1 MACRTTAKS
10 ECKSHHAKIGT
21 NRKQK
26 YSEDI
31 ELHRKIMKI
40 NMFPEDISKLT
51 APVIF
56 SYPSSPHLAAKID
69 KKELDIDAITLSS
82 KILKER
88 YDVVLLEGAGG
99 LMVPLTP
106 DLLTID
112 YISQQNY
119 PIILVTS
126 GRLGS
131 INHTLLS
138 LEAIK
143 NRNLKLYSV
152 IYNLS
157 PYTDEVIVQDSLK
170 IIDQYIRKNFP
181 EAFLIQMPEVTI

>member
-1 MACRTTAKS
+1 M
-10 ECKSHHAKIGT
+10 
-21 NRKQK
+21 
-26 YSEDI
+26 
-31 ELHRKIMKI
+31 
-40 NMFPEDISKLT
+40 
-51 APVIF
+51 
-56 SYPSSPHLAAKID
+56 
-69 KKELDIDAITLSS
+69 
-82 KILKER
+82 
-88 YDVVLLEGAGG
+88 
-99 LMVPLTP
+99 
-106 DLLTID
+106 
-112 YISQQNY
+112 
-119 PIILVTS
+119 TS

-181 EAFLIQMPEVTI
+181 EAFLIQMPEVTNIIKERGQITFCLRSFVNDLLFLFRCIHFSFYFL

>member
-1 MACRTTAKS
+1 M
-10 ECKSHHAKIGT
+10 
-21 NRKQK
+21 
-26 YSEDI
+26 
-31 ELHRKIMKI
+31 
-40 NMFPEDISKLT
+40 T

>member
-1 MACRTTAKS
+1 
-10 ECKSHHAKIGT
+10 
-21 NRKQK
+21 
-26 YSEDI
+26 
-31 ELHRKIMKI
+31 
-40 NMFPEDISKLT
+40 
-51 APVIF
+51 
-56 SYPSSPHLAAKID
+56 
-69 KKELDIDAITLSS
+69 
-82 KILKER
+82 
-88 YDVVLLEGAGG
+88 
-99 LMVPLTP
+99 MVPLTP

-181 EAFLIQMPEVTI
+181 ESFSNTNAGGYYIIKERGQITFCLRSFVNDLLFLFRCIHFSFYFL